1 MINSPSSHQ
10 CRVAWWSGFFGHVW
24 LAVSPPEVSGHTN
37 RPFRVR
43 RISALHLNDTG
54 TVRCLRKRSKWEDF
68 QGWVPPPPFFFELTY
83 LAYLYVL
90 SEYGDGPLIIR
101 CQQYVSYLLFDFMY
115 VWLHHDLDLENTA
128 LSSGSNRA
136 KYGLQNDNALMY
148 IANITSW
155 CYTFFNIT
163 YEQSSSQFPPPPGR
177 ISNFLF
183 IVISSK

>member
-1 MINSPSSHQ
+1 MSSGVVV
-10 CRVAWWSGFFGHVW
+10 RVLWARLIGSFSSWSF
-24 LAVSPPEVSGHTN
+24 
-37 RPFRVR
+37 RPHKQ
-43 RISALHLNDTG
+43 A
-54 TVRCLRKRSKWEDF
+54 F
-68 QGWVPPPPFFFELTY
+68 QGLAHFCIALKRHWNIEMFEKEIKMRRFSGLGPPPPFFFFFELTY

-101 CQQYVSYLLFDFMY
+101 CQQYVSYLLFNFMY

-155 CYTFFNIT
+155 CYTFLIL
-163 YEQSSSQFPPPPGR
+163 SA
-177 ISNFLF
+177 
-183 IVISSK
+183 